1 MTLRGRAF
9 MATKH
14 DSSGPLEK
22 EARAALAE
30 SAESLKRV
38 ERECA
43 SAVAAASEIL
53 IHCFENGGTVYFC
66 GNGGSAADAQHL
78 AAEFQGRYLVDRPA
92 LPAVSLT
99 TNKSSITA
107 IGNEYG
113 YDQVFSLQLEGL
125 GMPGDV
131 LVAVSTSGKSESV
144 LRAIFAARSLAMTVI
159 GMTGGRGG
167 EFADLCDVALVTPHL
182 MTPRVQEGH
191 IAMGHA
197 VCLLVEHALFP
208 PQARKSAKPAKGKA
222 AAKPA
227 AKATK
232 AAKGA
237 ASKSAKGR
245 RA

>member
-1 MTLRGRAF
+1 

-30 SAESLKRV
+30 SAESMRRV

-99 TNKSSITA
+99 TNTSSITA
-107 IGNEYG
+107 IGNDYG
-113 YDQVFSLQLEGL
+113 YDQVFSRQLEGL

-131 LVAVSTSGKSESV
+131 LVALSTSGKSESI

-159 GMTGGRGG
+159 GLTGGRGG

-182 MTPRVQEGH
+182 STPRVQEGH

-208 PQARKSAKPAKGKA
+208 PPAKKAAKPVTPKGKA
-222 AAKPA
+222 PAKAKAARSKSAAK
-227 AKATK
+227 
-232 AAKGA
+232 
-237 ASKSAKGR
+237 SRAKGR

>member
-1 MTLRGRAF
+1 

-14 DSSGPLEK
+14 DSSGPLERQ
-22 EARAALAE
+22 ARAALAE
-30 SAESLKRV
+30 SAESLRRV
-38 ERECA
+38 ERVCA

-92 LPAVSLT
+92 LPAVALT
-99 TNKSSITA
+99 TNTSSITA
-107 IGNEYG
+107 IGNDYG
-113 YDQVFSLQLEGL
+113 YDQVFSRQLEGL

-159 GMTGGRGG
+159 GLTGGRGA
-167 EFADLCDVALVTPHL
+167 EFAELCDVALVTPHL
-182 MTPRVQEGH
+182 STPRVQEGH

-197 VCLLVEHALFP
+197 VCLLVEQVLFP
-208 PQARKSAKPAKGKA
+208 PPAKKPAKPVKGKA
-222 AAKPA
+222 TAKSA
-227 AKATK
+227 AKAPTK
-232 AAKGA
+232 TTKDKKRATQPR
-237 ASKSAKGR
+237 AKGR